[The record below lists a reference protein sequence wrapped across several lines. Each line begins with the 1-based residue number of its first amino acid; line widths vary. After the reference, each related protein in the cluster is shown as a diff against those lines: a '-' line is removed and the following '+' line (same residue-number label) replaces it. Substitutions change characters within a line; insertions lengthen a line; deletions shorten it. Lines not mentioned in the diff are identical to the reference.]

1 MGVHA
6 RVQASALQPV
16 EELLG
21 LLRPKAVLSKVI
33 SGGGRWSVR
42 KPRYAEPAFCLMLS
56 GSCLWEADGAEPIEL
71 GEGDFLLLPET
82 PEFTLA
88 SDRGITPVVRALDYA
103 RETRHGGPADPV
115 TMRMLG
121 GYFRFDAANAPV
133 LVPLLPQ
140 FVLIRRDEPGASRLR
155 RIVELIADE
164 ADADRPCRDGILERL
179 VEVLVVEA
187 IRLHA
192 DPAGPAQ
199 QGLLA
204 GLSDPV
210 LAPALRQLHADI
222 SYAWTVERL
231 ARAAGVSRA
240 VFAERFTRTIGM
252 PPMQYLVHWRVAVAK
267 NILRTDDSSVAEIA
281 RRVGYQ
287 SASAFTSAFT
297 RLTGCSPTEFARS
310 PR

>member
-1 MGVHA
+1 M
-6 RVQASALQPV
+6 ASV
-16 EELLG
+16 EELVR
-21 LLRPKAVLSKVI
+21 LLRPEAVLSKVI
-33 SGGGRWSVR
+33 SGGGQWSVR
-42 KPRYAEPAFCLMLS
+42 KPRYGEPAFCLMLS
-56 GSCLWEADGAEPIEL
+56 GSCLWEADGVAPIEL
-71 GEGDFLLLPET
+71 NQGDFLLLPET

-88 SDRGITPVVRALDYA
+88 SDRDIPPVPRALDYA
-103 RETRHGGPADPV
+103 RETRHGSTADPA

-121 GYFRFDAANAPV
+121 GYFRFDGANAPL
-133 LVPLLPQ
+133 LVPLLPR
-140 FVLIRRDEPGASRLR
+140 FVLVRDGEPGASRLGR
-155 RIVELIADE
+155 VVELIADE
-164 ADADRPCRDGILERL
+164 ADADRPCRDAILERL

-192 DPAGPAQ
+192 APTGTTQ
-199 QGLLA
+199 RGLLA

-222 SYAWTVERL
+222 AHGWTVERL

-240 VFAERFTRTIGM
+240 VFAERFTRTIGV

-267 NILRTDDSSVAEIA
+267 DILRTGERSVAEVA

-297 RLTGCSPTEFARS
+297 RLSGCTPTDFARS